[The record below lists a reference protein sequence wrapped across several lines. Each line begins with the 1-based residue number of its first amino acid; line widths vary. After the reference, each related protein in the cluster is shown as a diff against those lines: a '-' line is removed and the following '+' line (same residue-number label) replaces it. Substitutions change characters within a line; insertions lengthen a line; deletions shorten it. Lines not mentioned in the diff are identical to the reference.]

1 MRHASLRNVIE
12 RAFGILK
19 RRFKVL
25 RAPREASIETQVSL
39 IYALTTIHNYIY
51 IRAGEDALE
60 AGLEELSDEEE
71 AYRTDEAIAEA
82 SSVSTMNIRRDEIAK
97 KMWEDYIAYIN

>member
-1 MRHASLRNVIE
+1 VIE

-51 IRAGEDALE
+51 IRAGDALE
-60 AGLEELSDEEE
+60 AGLEELLDEEE

-82 SSVSTMNIRRDEIAK
+82 SSVSIMNIRRDEIAK